1 MSAIS
6 ERPALRQN
14 RHVGRRL
21 PSVFFY
27 ADVSRAFPLNG
38 RVMNLEY
45 GSYALGALNVFVA
58 DSGLPRCGNAA
69 SDVA

>member
-1 MSAIS
+1 
-6 ERPALRQN
+6 
-14 RHVGRRL
+14 
-21 PSVFFY
+21 VFFY